1 MGDAVFEGLDLC
13 VDTYLCG
20 RQSRDA
26 HLHLDELYPTRL
38 LRLRGHLLHLTDR
51 CLGEV
56 LDTKF
61 RYQPVDNFFLN
72 RSFHFIF
79 FFAMDYRTD
88 NTLFLKVLKSCCPLL
103 IFTFEQLYL

>member
-1 MGDAVFEGLDLC
+1 MGYAVFEGLDLGI
-13 VDTYLCG
+13 DTYLCG

-38 LRLRGHLLHLTDR
+38 LRLRSHLFHLTDR

-61 RYQPVDNFFLN
+61 RHQSVNNLFLN
-72 RSFHFIF
+72 WSFHFF
-79 FFAMDYRTD
+79 YF
-88 NTLFLKVLKSCCPLL
+88 
-103 IFTFEQLYL
+103 